1 MLVHVPHAHNLLC
14 YVTHI
19 RLILFPLIPEIISFA
34 VIDEA
39 ALETETRIT
48 PLINEKKRLFND
60 LLTLKGTVLSSV
72 LPDLHP
78 THLLLMESFL
88 ALH

>member
-1 MLVHVPHAHNLLC
+1 MFSIVS
-14 YVTHI
+14 I
-19 RLILFPLIPEIISFA
+19 EIISFA
-34 VIDEA
+34 VVDEA

-72 LPDLHP
+72 LPDLHA
-78 THLLLMESFL
+78 THLCGLSLSW
-88 ALH
+88 H